1 MTQSHLNPPV
11 IRTLVSGMTALLLCL
26 HGSSSSAAATSIAE
40 AISQGQAKLNL
51 RYRYE
56 TVDEQNKAREA
67 AASTL
72 RTRLNFTTAAYQG
85 FTGQIE
91 VDDVSAIGGETYNS
105 TVNGRTLY
113 PIVADP
119 TATEVNQAWLAYKF
133 GKNDLKYGRQRINLD
148 NQRFVGGVAWRQ
160 NEQTFDGITLTNTSI
175 DKLNLFYGYITNV
188 NRIFG
193 PDDGVN
199 LADLPGEVHLI
210 NVGYEG
216 LPIGKLS
223 GYGYLLDFDDTASA
237 ALSSAT
243 YGVRLA
249 TAKPLT
255 DYKLL
260 YALEYASQ
268 SDHGSNPNEFERDY
282 MLVEGG
288 VALPLATVKLG
299 YELLGSDNGTG
310 FSTPL
315 ATLHAFQG
323 YADRFLTTPANGVE
337 DRYLSIGGK
346 IEQVD
351 LTYIYHDYRSDTG
364 GMDYGNESDL
374 VISRKFGK
382 HYSLMLKYANYS
394 ADTVNASLFDTEK
407 LWLMASAD
415 F

>member
-1 MTQSHLNPPV
+1 MTSTHPNPPA
-11 IRTLVSGMTALLLCL
+11 IRTLTAGMAALLLCL
-26 HGSSSSAAATSIAE
+26 HGNSSSAAATSIAE
-40 AISQGQAKLNL
+40 AVSQGQAKLNL

-56 TVDEQNKAREA
+56 TVDEANKAREA

-105 TVNGRTLY
+105 TVNGRTIY

-133 GKNDLKYGRQRINLD
+133 GQSGIKYGRQRIDLD

-160 NEQTFDGITLTNTSI
+160 NEQTFDGVTLTNQSI

-188 NRIFG
+188 NRVFG
-193 PDDGVN
+193 PKDGAN

-223 GYGYLLDFDDTASA
+223 GYGYLLDFDDAASY

-249 TAKPLT
+249 TVKPLT

-268 SDHGSNPNEFERDY
+268 SDHGSNPSQFDRKY
-282 MLVEGG
+282 RLIEGG
-288 VALPLATVKLG
+288 MELPLATVKIG
-299 YELLGSDNGTG
+299 HEVLGSDNGTG

-337 DRYLSIGGK
+337 DLYLSISGK
-346 IEQVD
+346 IEQVN
-351 LTYIYHDYRSDTG
+351 LTYIYHDYSSNKG
-364 GMDYGNESDL
+364 SLDYGKENDL

-382 HYSLMLKYANYS
+382 NYSLMLKYANYS